1 MGSVASR
8 RVDPAGDEPMDQDR
22 ELSAQV
28 IFKAADGTVPAAEIN
43 ITAANIASFLP
54 DPDAV
59 ERARDLL
66 MEMGFKVS
74 PAVANSLAISAT
86 AATFEKA
93 FGFSIVANDQ
103 GVMFETS
110 AQKKHRA
117 LTARSIPAKLQSD
130 VYAITFG
137 KPPDFGPQQFHT

>member
-1 MGSVASR
+1 MGSVVSR
-8 RVDPAGDEPMDQDR
+8 PVGPAGDEPMAQDE

-28 IFKAADGTVPAAEIN
+28 IFKAADGTEPAGEMN
-43 ITAANIASFLP
+43 ITASNIASFLP

-66 MEMGFKVS
+66 VAMGFKVS
-74 PAVANSLAISAT
+74 PVFANSLAISAS

-93 FGFSIVANDQ
+93 FGVTIVANEQ
-103 GVMFETS
+103 GVMFET
-110 AQKKHRA
+110 AARKKDLA
-117 LTARSIPAKLQSD
+117 LTERSIPAKLQSD